1 MERPLRKY
9 TKGFKMA
16 AMLKKNRYSL
26 SLHLQLKVYQNQ
38 KQRLKKIPSVDFD
51 NFFTNWSI
59 KDCSFS
65 CAKFQGA
72 LFPITH
78 LKSMFFQEVFKNTL
92 NKVALPWTR
101 YMDVPCSSYFLNK
114 LYALFKVLLLSVLR
128 EIISKTEKAKK
139 RRGWCWY
146 CNSIN

>member
-1 MERPLRKY
+1 MKQKLGFLRCGKAFTEIY
-9 TKGFKMA
+9 KRIQNGSNV
-16 AMLKKNRYSL
+16 KKKIEYSL

-78 LKSMFFQEVFKNTL
+78 LKLMLFQEVFKNTL

-101 YMDVPCSSYFLNK
+101 YMDVHCSSYFLNK
-114 LYALFKVLLLSVLR
+114 LYALFK
-128 EIISKTEKAKK
+128 ISFLTVGITVFVA
-139 RRGWCWY
+139 
-146 CNSIN
+146 